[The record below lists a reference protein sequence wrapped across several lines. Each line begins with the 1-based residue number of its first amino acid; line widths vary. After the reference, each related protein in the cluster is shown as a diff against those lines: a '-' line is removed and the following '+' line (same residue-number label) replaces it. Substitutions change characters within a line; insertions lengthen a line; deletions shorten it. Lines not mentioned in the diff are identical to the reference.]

1 MEHPLLPA
9 HTARSGKT
17 AALVGW
23 LVYAALLGLLLA
35 LLPPGLP
42 RPKASPTILALGVI
56 GTWRW
61 SWGALHLCRSLIY
74 KRLVFPRIRRQ
85 ADGAPKPPAVYVLVT
100 SYRMSPMLNAAV
112 YGRLFAELEAFAVPA
127 VIVACVTDHADAA
140 IIQGRFARRTFVEG
154 TRLDIIAQRG
164 RGKRDAMAEALSLIA
179 SLHPVPGSQVV
190 LMDGDTLLSEGSL
203 ARSCAVLASA
213 PRVGAITTD
222 NVPLVSGS
230 AFTREWYRV
239 RMAHRDSLM
248 ASMSLS
254 RKLLVLTG
262 RFSLFKAEIAVSNGF
277 INAVRQ
283 DSVDHGRLGRIRM
296 VTGDDKSTWFETLRH
311 GWDMLYVPDV
321 VVHPVEE
328 LPAGGFF
335 SASTA
340 LMVRWYGNMVRNNGR
355 ALRLGPAR
363 CGWFP
368 WLCLVDQRFSM
379 WTSLIG
385 PSTALILALTRNVS
399 FLIAYLIWV
408 LLSRAVVCGLYWVA
422 TGRFHPLFI
431 VTLYY
436 NQVIGAAIKIFAF
449 YHPDRQRWTRQTLAT
464 RNAAPQ
470 SFGAWLS
477 TPLMTVTIGV
487 FVLVASVLAGTLD
500 VGQRMVR
507 PSGLTGALLSPLRP
521 IHVVRSP
528 GP

>member
-9 HTARSGKT
+9 HTERSGKT
-17 AALVGW
+17 AAVVGW
-23 LVYAALLGLLLA
+23 LVCAAMLGVLLA

-42 RPKASPTILALGVI
+42 RPKPSPTILTLGVI

-61 SWGALHLCRSLIY
+61 TWGALHLCRSLIY
-74 KRLVFPRIRRQ
+74 KRLVFPRIRRR
-85 ADGAPKPPAVYVLVT
+85 ADLAAKPPAVYVLVT
-100 SYRMSPMLNAAV
+100 SYRMAPTLNAAI
-112 YGRLFAELEAFAVPA
+112 YGRLFDELAGFAVPA
-127 VIVACVTDHADAA
+127 VIVACVTDQADAA
-140 IIQGRFARRTFVEG
+140 IIEGRFARRTFVGG
-154 TRLDIIAQRG
+154 TRLEIIAQRG

-179 SLHPVPGSQVV
+179 TLDPVPGSQVV

-203 ARSCAVLASA
+203 ARSCAILTSA

-262 RFSLFKAEIAVSNGF
+262 RFSVFRADIAATNSF
-277 INAVRQ
+277 INAVRA
-283 DSVDHGRLGRIRM
+283 DFVDHGRLGRIRM

-328 LPAGGFF
+328 LPAGGFLP
-335 SASTA
+335 ASTA
-340 LMVRWYGNMVRNNGR
+340 LMARWYGNMVRNNGR
-355 ALRLGPAR
+355 ALGLGPGR

-368 WLCLVDQRFSM
+368 WLCLADQRFSM

-385 PSTALILALTRNVS
+385 PSTALILAMTRNVS

-408 LLSRAVVCGLYWVA
+408 LVSRAVVCVLYWGA

-436 NQVIGAAIKIFAF
+436 NQVVGAAIKIYAF
-449 YHPDRQRWTRQTLAT
+449 YHPDRQRWTRQTVAT
-464 RNAAPQ
+464 RKTRQGFSA
-470 SFGAWLS
+470 SLS
-477 TPLMTVTIGV
+477 TPFMAATIGL
-487 FVLVASVLAGTLD
+487 FVLVAGVLAGTLD

-507 PSGLTGALLSPLRP
+507 PSGLTAALFSPLRP
-521 IHVVRSP
+521 AHVVRGP
-528 GP
+528 GQ

>member
-1 MEHPLLPA
+1 MQHPLLPA
-9 HTARSGKT
+9 HTARSGWS

-23 LVYAALLGLLLA
+23 LVIAALLGTLLA

-42 RPKASPTILALGVI
+42 RPRPSPTILALGVI

-61 SWGALHLCRSLIY
+61 SWGALHLCRALIY
-74 KRLVFPRIRRQ
+74 KRLVFPAIRRR
-85 ADGAPKPPAVYVLVT
+85 ADGAAKPPAIYVLVT

-112 YGRLFAELEAFAVPA
+112 YGRLFDELAGFAVPA
-127 VIVACVTDHADAA
+127 VVVACVTDHADAT
-140 IIQGRFARRTFVEG
+140 IIEGRFARRTFVEG

-164 RGKRDAMAEALSLIA
+164 RGKRDAMAEALALIA
-179 SLHPVPGSQVV
+179 SLHPVAGSQVV

-203 ARSCAVLASA
+203 ARSCAVLASG
-213 PRVGAITTD
+213 PRVGALTTD

-262 RFSLFKAEIAVSNGF
+262 RFSLFKAEIATSNGF

-283 DSVDHGRLGRIRM
+283 DYVDHGRLGRIRM
-296 VTGDDKSTWFETLRH
+296 VTGDDKSTWFETLRR

-335 SASTA
+335 IATTA

-355 ALRLGPAR
+355 ALRLGPGC

-368 WLCLVDQRFSM
+368 WLCLADQRYSM

-385 PSTALILALTRNVS
+385 PSTALVLAATRNVS
-399 FLIAYLIWV
+399 FLVAYLVWV
-408 LLSRAVVCGLYWVA
+408 LVSRAVVCLLYWIT

-436 NQVIGAAIKIFAF
+436 NQVVGAAIKIFAF
-449 YHPDRQRWTRQTLAT
+449 YHPDRQRWTRQAAAT
-464 RNAAPQ
+464 RNTTGQ
-470 SFGAWLS
+470 SFGASLS
-477 TPLMTVTIGV
+477 TPLMTVTIGL

-507 PSGLTGALLSPLRP
+507 PSGLAAALFSPLRP
-521 IHVVRSP
+521 APLVRSP
-528 GP
+528 GR